1 MNEVM
6 PYPIMYPPQE
16 TPGLS
21 MKQAVGYTLLA
32 GAAIGVVVYV
42 AKKSIKERKADKAD
56 QKSFKEGTAESTAK
70 DIHMA
75 LHNGGMPGGD
85 MPKLRLLI
93 SGIKSQEEMT
103 EIATAFTAQYDK
115 ELFRSMEDILQA
127 SEYMELRAIKDSK
140 PEKKGQK
147 VTGEVLYKQWAKRF
161 KSAFEYKYLMFD
173 AVNVEGLKTTMKDI
187 PTQRAFVNVGVEF
200 FKAYKIHLLD
210 LLRDK
215 LHDWDYYP
223 VLKLLTDKPKA

>member
-1 MNEVM
+1 MNEIV
-6 PYPIMYPPQE
+6 PYPIMYPPQQSQ
-16 TPGLS
+16 GLS
-21 MKQAVGYTLLA
+21 IKQAITYTLLT
-32 GAAIGVVVYV
+32 GAAIGVVVYI
-42 AKKSIKERKADKAD
+42 AKKSMKEQKADKAD
-56 QKSFKEGTAESTAK
+56 QNSFKEGTAESTAK

-93 SGIKSQEEMT
+93 SGIKSQEEMS
-103 EIATAFTAQYDK
+103 EIAAAFKTQYDK
-115 ELFRSMEDILQA
+115 ELYRSMEDILQP
-127 SEYMELRAIKDSK
+127 SEYMELRAIKDAK

-147 VTGEVLYKQWAKRF
+147 VAGDVLYKQWAKRF

-173 AVNVEGLKTTMKDI
+173 AVNVEGLKTTMKDV

-200 FKAYKIHLLD
+200 FKAYKINLLD